1 MAYFRAIE
9 LRVVHRLEKLSIDT
23 IIINREDNKGKE
35 LAFTSI
41 STASWRVIL

>member
-9 LRVVHRLEKLSIDT
+9 LRVVNQLEKLSIDT
-23 IIINREDNKGKE
+23 IIINLEENKGKE

-41 STASWRVIL
+41 STAS